1 MIRNF
6 LSATVAMLA
15 LGFTAISAEDK
26 KPDAKPLE
34 GKIVCS
40 KCKLKETA
48 ECGNVLQVKDGEKT
62 INYYLVDSGKG
73 EDYHVCTG
81 EKAATVT
88 GKIVEK
94 DKKKTI
100 ESPKVEL
107 KK

>member
-26 KPDAKPLE
+26 KVETKTLE
-34 GKIVCS
+34 GTIVCS
-40 KCKLKETA
+40 KCKLKETPA
-48 ECGNVLQVKDGEKT
+48 CGNVLQVKEGDKVV
-62 INYYLVDSGKG
+62 NYYLADSGKG

-81 EKAATVT
+81 EKAAKVT

-94 DKKKTI
+94 DGKKTI
-100 ESPKVEL
+100 VDAKVEA

>member
-6 LSATVAMLA
+6 LSASVAILA
-15 LGFTAISAEDK
+15 LCLGATAEDK
-26 KPDAKPLE
+26 KAETKTLE
-34 GKIVCS
+34 GTIVCS

-48 ECGNVLQVKDGEKT
+48 ACGNVLQVKEGTKT
-62 INYYLVDSGKG
+62 VNYYLTDSGKG

-81 EKAATVT
+81 EKAAKVT

-94 DKKKTI
+94 DGKKTI
-100 ESPKVEL
+100 EGAKVET